1 MQHLILLLSVFM
13 LSTAPV
19 IVKFLSMEPLT
30 ILFWRLVI
38 VSLILLPFAWKD
50 LRTLTKSDF
59 KMILVSSLVLFVHF
73 LSWFSGVPKLDVGV
87 TAVTFASNPIFT
99 AIIGFLVLGE
109 SFKKRYLLA
118 IAASILGIYI
128 TFYSGSEKGVNLR
141 GIIEVL
147 TASFFYSTYMVYSK
161 RNRVSLNNGVYT
173 FYLNLFTCI
182 LGFIA
187 ICIMS
192 LFGSFQFSGLQ
203 TGLVEN
209 WKVLCLLALLP
220 SILGHT
226 LMIYCLPKYNLNF
239 ISCLKLLSPLS
250 ASVMAIFLFGE
261 KITEKLVIGFL
272 LVSTGVLFALPWHK
286 VKFKGLRK
294 KQLS

>member
-1 MQHLILLLSVFM
+1 M

-226 LMIYCLPKYNLNF
+226 LMIYSLPKYNLNF

-261 KITEKLVIGFL
+261 KITDKLVIGFL

-286 VKFKGLRK
+286 VKFKSLRK